1 MRPTATVATSSRLPV
16 PSLGSGTAR
25 NCRNLTHLRGVS
37 RVFDQG
43 RSVTRALFIL
53 LNADEFQVILWPF
66 VTKRR
71 EDGPASH

>member
-37 RVFDQG
+37 RVFRDKGEIRGQEISG
-43 RSVTRALFIL
+43 HDEPYLFPPFLSSRPKRSEV
-53 LNADEFQVILWPF
+53 ESP
-66 VTKRR
+66 
-71 EDGPASH
+71 P